1 YAYGL
6 LFMAYGLRE
15 YGDHYNSIRYYE
27 KALEAVNQ
35 YNLGDVDKQLYIY
48 KPLAALYTLIDD
60 NEKSINLLEIV
71 LQELPPTAHEDRAGY
86 ANNLANAY
94 LYNNEVDK
102 AEQLL
107 LQSIETT
114 TNALTRALLFN
125 SRSTSKQLFADLPHS
140 RKFNRRALEAF
151 ERRPLLGDSLL
162 WYSSALTHF
171 PELHE
176 HVPPAKRDVQLLDSN
191 FPHSHHRSKA

>member
-1 YAYGL
+1 
-6 LFMAYGLRE
+6 
-15 YGDHYNSIRYYE
+15 
-27 KALEAVNQ
+27 
-35 YNLGDVDKQLYIY
+35 
-48 KPLAALYTLIDD
+48 PLAALYTLIDD

-125 SRSTSKQLFADLPHS
+125 TLSTTYQRMAYLPSSREFWCL
-140 RKFNRRALEAF
+140 ALVAF
-151 ERRPLLGDSLL
+151 ERRPLLVDILL
-162 WYSSALTHF
+162 WYSSALTQYAEFH
-171 PELHE
+171 H
-176 HVPPAKRDVQLLDSN
+176 HVPSSIRALQLLFTFFS
-191 FPHSHHRSKA
+191 HSQHRSKV